1 VHSLAENLNVA
12 EPEEVSMPDS
22 ESTQKMLQN
31 GGVDVSIGA
40 R

>member
-1 VHSLAENLNVA
+1 MHILTEDLSFA
-12 EPEEVSMPDS
+12 EPEEASMPDS
-22 ESTQKMLQN
+22 ESTHNMLQN